1 MLFQVTEMFG
11 MVLIWALVIVNYN
24 NPALS
29 KYIFLKWNSYRLRRI
44 LDATSDINI

>member
-11 MVLIWALVIVNYN
+11 MVFILDLVIVNYN

-29 KYIFLKWNSYRLRRI
+29 KYIFLK
-44 LDATSDINI
+44 